1 MNAYHAQF
9 RKGGKYWAIA
19 AALSLSLLA
28 MPEARSE
35 SATLAGTWVGGGV
48 VAYATGGR
56 ERARCQAN
64 YSGGSSTISVNA
76 TCATPSGSISQFA
89 RLRKTGANSYAGTFF
104 NVQYN
109 TSGSIHV
116 VVHGNTQ
123 SVSIASG
130 SGSASLSLRR

>member
-1 MNAYHAQF
+1 MSAYHAQF
-9 RKGGKYWAIA
+9 RKGGNCWTIA

-28 MPEARSE
+28 TPEARSE
-35 SATLAGTWVGGGV
+35 SATLAGTWIGGGV
-48 VAYATGGR
+48 VAYVTGGR

-104 NVQYN
+104 NTQYN
-109 TSGSIHV
+109 TRGSIHV